1 MDLSGMEAAMY
12 LRKSR
17 ADGDADVETTLQRH
31 RETLTAYAAA
41 HGIHIIEA
49 YREVASGES
58 LYERP
63 EMLRLLSD
71 VESGKYAC
79 VLCMDMD
86 RLSRGSMRDQGF
98 ILDTFKH
105 SQTLIVTPE
114 KTYDLTVE
122 TDEQYAELKTFI
134 SRQEYKLIRNRLQRG
149 LRQSIADGCYVAN
162 APYGYRR
169 VTVAGKP
176 TLEVYEPEARFVRM
190 MFQLYADGYGCV
202 SIARQINAM
211 GAKPHRSAEFS
222 RNSVK
227 KILDNPVYVG
237 KVVWN
242 QKSHI
247 KKGVHGNEKHVTI
260 YNPKDKWL
268 IVDGIHAPIIGR
280 ELWQTVQAISDR
292 KYYPSKNDGTVKSP
306 LAGIV
311 RCENCGGHMQ
321 RLTFA
326 KGGPYLVCTR
336 PGCCAAAKYE
346 YVENALLAF
355 LDDTLGTMIDPL
367 PEGGNAQETR
377 RTALEAVRSELAAA
391 EKSKARLYELVEA
404 GAYSV
409 TEFRERMDA
418 VKEKINRLQTEESEA
433 VKALEAVQNAD
444 PAKQAE
450 RIRDVLDLYREQD
463 AAGKNAL
470 LRSVVDTVWYS
481 KKKKTKPADFILRVI
496 LKGL

>member
-1 MDLSGMEAAMY
+1 MY

-31 RETLTAYAAA
+31 RETLMAYASA
-41 HGIHIIEA
+41 HGIHIVET
-49 YREVASGES
+49 YPEVASGES
-58 LYERP
+58 LYARP

-98 ILDTFKH
+98 VLDTFKY

-114 KTYDLTVE
+114 KTYDLSVE

-134 SRQEYKLIRNRLQRG
+134 SRQEYKLIRKRLQRG

-162 APYGYRR
+162 APYGYKR

-176 TLEVYEPEARFVRM
+176 TLEIYEPEARFVRM

-202 SIARQINAM
+202 SIARQVNAM

-227 KILDNPVYVG
+227 KILDNPTYAG
-237 KVVWN
+237 KIVWN

-247 KKGVHGNEKHVTI
+247 KKGVRGNEKHVTI

-268 IVDGIHAPIIGR
+268 IVDGIHAPIVDR
-280 ELWQTVQAISDR
+280 ELWEKVQAISEAR
-292 KYYPSKNDGTVKSP
+292 YYPSKNDGTVKSP

-321 RLTFA
+321 RLTFV
-326 KGGPYLVCTR
+326 KGGPYLVCMR
-336 PGCCAAAKYE
+336 KGCCAAAKYE

-355 LDDTLGTMIDPL
+355 LDDTMRTMIEPL
-367 PEGGNAQETR
+367 PDSGDAQEAR
-377 RTALEAVRSELAAA
+377 RNALEAVRSELVAA
-391 EKSKARLYELVEA
+391 EKTKARLYDLVEV
-404 GAYSV
+404 GAYDAQ
-409 TEFRERMDA
+409 EFRERMDA
-418 VKEKINRLQTEESEA
+418 VKEKIARLQKEESETA
-433 VKALEAVQNAD
+433 DALEAAQNAN
-444 PAKQAE
+444 PAKQVE
-450 RIRDVLDLYREQD
+450 RIRNVLDLYREQD
-463 AAGKNAL
+463 AAGQNAL
-470 LRSVVDTVWYS
+470 LRSVVDTVWYN
-481 KKKKTKPADFILRVI
+481 KTKKTKPADFILRVV